1 LHVESRILAIDY
13 GENRIGLAVS
23 DPHRIIASGIETI
36 YNTDAVFEVLREI
49 IRKYSVVQI
58 VLGLPL
64 DLAGKKNAF
73 ALRVEA
79 FGRDIQSHF
88 EIPVEYFDERFTSIR
103 AEQTIRSLGVGRQK
117 RRSKEKVDK
126 LAAVHLL
133 QDYLDR
139 RRK

>member
-23 DPHRIIASGIETI
+23 DPLRIIASGIETI
-36 YNTDAVFEVLREI
+36 YNTDTVFEVLGDI

-64 DLAGKKNAF
+64 DLAGKKNAL

-79 FGRDIQSHF
+79 FGWDIQSHF

-117 RRSKEKVDK
+117 RRSKGKVDQ